1 MNRVNNQALLALVT
15 ASIFAVS
22 LIQPLSLAEDSDYS
36 YPANIFV
43 DLENGDIITE
53 SSIISITIQNEEL
66 PTYATWELL
75 DTSGTRFFIDFTEDL
90 EKPKLFWEFFYSCL
104 TSLLHRAACRLSQY
118 IVYQAKKLKASSKY
132 RYQLNIRFSLESEN
146 ILLFTRT

>member
-22 LIQPLSLAEDSDYS
+22 LFQPLSLAEDSDYS

-43 DLENGDIITE
+43 DLENGDVITE

-75 DTSGTRFFIDFTEDL
+75 DTL
-90 EKPKLFWEFFYSCL
+90 
-104 TSLLHRAACRLSQY
+104 
-118 IVYQAKKLKASSKY
+118 VSS
-132 RYQLNIRFSLESEN
+132 SHWV
-146 ILLFTRT
+146 

>member
-22 LIQPLSLAEDSDYS
+22 LFQPLSLAEDSDYS

-66 PTYATWELL
+66 PTYATCLL
-75 DTSGTRFFIDFTEDL
+75 YTSPSPRD
-90 EKPKLFWEFFYSCL
+90 KRQSRMP
-104 TSLLHRAACRLSQY
+104 
-118 IVYQAKKLKASSKY
+118 SSA
-132 RYQLNIRFSLESEN
+132 
-146 ILLFTRT
+146 